1 MGGGVYQNKIR
12 KEGKTMIK
20 IGYLTITPESSGEA
34 IVGPS
39 VYSMAEDTIEVLAV
53 QHQVRREYDEQHGP
67 VTGDRKH
74 EPLRI
79 IKEVD
84 VTTPTLNAICA
95 NGELLSEV
103 KLEYFK
109 QIGNAP
115 APVKFFT
122 WTLTNAYITHV
133 KCIMAMELGDEYAK
147 QYDLLEEVAF
157 SYQQIAWEHHAH
169 RSPIGLKDL
178 AAVVQGD
185 AWTTTA

>member
-1 MGGGVYQNKIR
+1 
-12 KEGKTMIK
+12 MIK
-20 IGYLTITPESSGEA
+20 IGYLTITPESTGEA

-39 VYSMAEDTIEVLAV
+39 VYRMAADTIEVLAV
-53 QHQVRREYDEQHGP
+53 QHRIRREYDEQHGT

-95 NGELLSEV
+95 NADTLTEV
-103 KLEYFK
+103 KLQYFK

-115 APVKFFT
+115 DPVPFFT

-133 KCIMAMELGDEYAK
+133 RCVLATELGSQYAE

-157 SYQQIAWEHHAH
+157 SYQQITWEHHAH
-169 RSPIGLKDL
+169 RSPVGLKEL
-178 AAVVQGD
+178 PAVVQSD
-185 AWTTTA
+185 AWSSLA